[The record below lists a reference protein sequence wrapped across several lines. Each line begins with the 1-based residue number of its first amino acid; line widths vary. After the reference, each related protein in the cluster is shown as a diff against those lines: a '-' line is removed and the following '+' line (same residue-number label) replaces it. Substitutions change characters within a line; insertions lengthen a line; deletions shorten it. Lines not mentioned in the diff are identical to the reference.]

1 MNGSRVVIDASI
13 TARLLMPDQLSDAC
27 WSLLD
32 SLVEAGHQIT
42 MPALWAYEVTS
53 SLTKAV
59 SFAVLT
65 IDEARTG
72 LAQISLLGAQ
82 LIAPDA
88 EQNRRAF
95 EWTVRLKRSAAYD
108 SYYLALAET
117 FGCELWTAD
126 RRLFNAARAAQL
138 DRVHWVEENR

>member
-1 MNGSRVVIDASI
+1 MNGSPVVIDASI
-13 TARLLMPDQLSDAC
+13 TARLLMPDQLSRAC

-32 SLVEAGHQIT
+32 SLVEASHQII

-82 LIAPDA
+82 LIAPDE

-95 EWTVRLKRSAAYD
+95 DWTVKLKRSAAYD
-108 SYYLALAET
+108 SYYIALAES
-117 FGCELWTAD
+117 FGSEFWTAD

-138 DRVHWVEENR
+138 NWVHWVEEIH